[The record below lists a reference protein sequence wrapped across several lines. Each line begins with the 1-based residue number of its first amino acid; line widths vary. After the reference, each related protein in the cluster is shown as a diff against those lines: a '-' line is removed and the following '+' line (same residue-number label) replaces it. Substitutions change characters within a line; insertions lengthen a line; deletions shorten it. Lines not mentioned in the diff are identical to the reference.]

1 MLKWTTLPGEPE
13 RNSLVLKCDVNATGK
28 KAHLYRH
35 TDKHGAKIC
44 GSEALRA
51 GLERVSIKVPAAV
64 MERHCWAAG
73 WRSVKKRG
81 NPHLLWSTFQ
91 HVLQEGRGKWS
102 ACVFILW
109 QRWASQKPL
118 WLFTGNWH
126 RNAAEWN
133 HVHEENTALLLICRK
148 VFSYSQIIPTVWN
161 PVLLSWGLI
170 LSLVWKMPGESVLTW
185 HIVPGVTKNTVFV
198 FKKQDVQGLH
208 LKKVTQ

>member
-1 MLKWTTLPGEPE
+1 MTFKTKVKALTRAEARLQFKRVQCGVHGDGIKNVPNTDQRTGTVFLRIWMLKWTTLPGEPE
-13 RNSLVLKCDVNATGK
+13 RNSLVLKCDVSATGK

-35 TDKHGAKIC
+35 TDKHRAKIC

-73 WRSVKKRG
+73 WRSVERR

-118 WLFTGNWH
+118 WLFTGNW
-126 RNAAEWN
+126 
-133 HVHEENTALLLICRK
+133 
-148 VFSYSQIIPTVWN
+148 
-161 PVLLSWGLI
+161 
-170 LSLVWKMPGESVLTW
+170 PG
-185 HIVPGVTKNTVFV
+185 
-198 FKKQDVQGLH
+198 
-208 LKKVTQ
+208 

>member
-13 RNSLVLKCDVNATGK
+13 RNSLVLKCDVSATGK

-73 WRSVKKRG
+73 WRSVERR

-109 QRWASQKPL
+109 QRWGVSGFL
-118 WLFTGNWH
+118 LETDLD

-133 HVHEENTALLLICRK
+133 HVHEENTALLLICRN

-170 LSLVWKMPGESVLTW
+170 LSLVWRMPGESVLTW
-185 HIVPGVTKNTVFV
+185 HVVPNKNTVFV
-198 FKKQDVQGLH
+198 FEKQDVQRLH